1 MKDKQCHSSRA
12 SLHLYYVSSPQTEL
26 LLLEHNIMLL
36 QEAMR
41 SPLCDTLYVTEV
53 LAEFEADTFF
63 PPIDTSVY
71 QLVK

>member
-1 MKDKQCHSSRA
+1 
-12 SLHLYYVSSPQTEL
+12 
-26 LLLEHNIMLL
+26 MLL

-63 PPIDTSVY
+63 PPIDTAVY